1 MATKDKKK
9 GTLQKQKTAGRALI
23 TGATGFVGSAVV
35 RAALERGFMARV
47 LVRPK
52 SDRRNLNGL
61 PVEMVE
67 GDLCQPASLK
77 AALSGCSVVF
87 HVAADYRLWA
97 RDPGEIYRTNID
109 GTLNLMRAALDAGVE
124 RLIYTSSVATLGQH
138 DDGSPADE
146 TTPSGLTDMIG
157 PYKKSKFLAEHAVRD
172 MIAEQGLPAVIVNPS
187 APIGPRDIKPTPT
200 GRMIALAARGGMP
213 AYVDTGLNIVHVD
226 DVGQGHMLAFE
237 KGTIGERYILGGEN
251 VTLRQLLAEIA
262 QQTGRVAPKIRLPHY
277 VVLPFGYMAQCW
289 AWLTHGPEPMTTVD
303 AVRMSQKTMFF
314 KSDKARQRLGY
325 MPRPI
330 TQAIEDAVAWFAQA
344 SP

>member
-1 MATKDKKK
+1 MGKPSR
-9 GTLQKQKTAGRALI
+9 RALI

-35 RAALERGFMARV
+35 RAALERDFTLQV

-52 SDRRNLNGL
+52 SDRRNLSGL
-61 PVEMVE
+61 PVDIIE
-67 GDLCQPASLK
+67 GDLCQPASLE
-77 AALSGCSVVF
+77 AALSGCPVLF

-97 RDPGEIYRTNID
+97 RDPGEIYRANID
-109 GTLNLMRAALDAGVE
+109 GTRNLMRAALDAGIE
-124 RLIYTSSVATLGQH
+124 RVIYTSSVATLGQCA
-138 DDGSPADE
+138 DGSPADE
-146 TTPSGLTDMIG
+146 TTPSHLADMIG
-157 PYKKSKFLAEHAVRD
+157 PYKKSKFLAEQMVQE
-172 MIAEQGLPAVIVNPS
+172 MVAEQDLPAVIVNPS

-226 DVGQGHMLAFE
+226 DVAQGHMLAFE

-251 VTLRQLLAEIA
+251 VTLCQLLAEIA
-262 QQTGRVAPKIRLPHY
+262 QQTGHTAPKIRLPHSM
-277 VVLPFGYMAQCW
+277 VLPVGYIAQFW

-303 AVRMSQKTMFF
+303 GVRMSQKTMFF

-325 MPRPI
+325 TPRPL
-330 TQAIEDAVAWFAQA
+330 TQAVKDAVAWFVQA